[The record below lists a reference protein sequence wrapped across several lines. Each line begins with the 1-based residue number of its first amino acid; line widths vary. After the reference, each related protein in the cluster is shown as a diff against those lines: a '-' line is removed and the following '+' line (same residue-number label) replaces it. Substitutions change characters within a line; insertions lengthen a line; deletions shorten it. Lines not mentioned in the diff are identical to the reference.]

1 MLKKILPLQNKMRM
15 KKPKLVVGEEYQVEL
30 YPSGEKRSAKYLGV
44 NEKDHIF
51 SIQEEKDIAYVIL
64 NDHWII
70 EAEGFLTYKP
80 ISSAS
85 VDFKHRSDL
94 ERYSDLLEKLNELER
109 NLQPEKTEESSDP
122 FGLDTLLFGE

>member
-1 MLKKILPLQNKMRM
+1 M
-15 KKPKLVVGEEYQVEL
+15 
-30 YPSGEKRSAKYLGV
+30 GV